1 MTHMTKV
8 GLVALAASAIAGC
21 SNIDIDQARKL
32 ASAGVTS
39 STALQTEAKTTEA
52 RVSWWREARTFQR
65 ILATGNVD
73 SIETKNFQVNDDVY
87 RNLSELLKKR
97 TDALTGLV
105 ATYKSFQ
112 ALADYGAT
120 KEAEAAA
127 AGFFAST
134 NSFLKAA
141 QALPVDRGG
150 SIVAGVPS
158 VSPEVAEGL
167 SIGFGIVATEIQ
179 KEQIRKTS
187 VALRTGITTL
197 AKALRAEEAYE
208 IGVRN
213 LVVLNRQEFRREAR
227 AEGLASYDATLR
239 ALLIQYDVDPVKDL
253 DAALRRSPSARKAIE
268 HVVASREKFEL
279 QAVGKTYQT
288 LLKLLDDLVQQHLQL
303 EAGRKVDLASLIALA
318 QQIEGYY
325 ERINGAGKK
334 TDESK

>member
-1 MTHMTKV
+1 M
-8 GLVALAASAIAGC
+8 AGC
-21 SNIDIDQARKL
+21 SKIDIDQAKRL

-39 STALQTEAKTTEA
+39 STALQTEAKTTET
-52 RVSWWREARTFQR
+52 RVSSWREARAFQR
-65 ILATGNVD
+65 ILATGKVEAV
-73 SIETKNFQVNDDVY
+73 ETAAFQANDEIY
-87 RNLSELLKKR
+87 KTLSELLKKR

-112 ALADYGAT
+112 ALVDYGAT
-120 KEAEAAA
+120 QEAETAAS
-127 AGFFAST
+127 GFFASA

-141 QALPVDRGG
+141 QALPADRGG
-150 SIVAGVPS
+150 AIVAGVPS
-158 VSPEVAEGL
+158 ISPEMAEGL
-167 SIGFGIVATEIQ
+167 SIGFGIVAAEIQ
-179 KEQIRKTS
+179 KAQIRKTS

-213 LVVLNRQEFRREAR
+213 LVVLNRQEFRQEAR

-239 ALLIQYDVDPVKDL
+239 ALLVQYDVDPVKDL

-268 HVVASREKFEL
+268 HIVVGREKFEL
-279 QAVGKTYQT
+279 EGVSKTYQA
-288 LLKLLDDLVQQHLQL
+288 LLKLLDDLVQQHLKL
-303 EAGRKVDLASLIALA
+303 EAGQKVDLAALIALA

-334 TDESK
+334 ADEGK